1 MKDKQRT
8 LYHKDMEEG
17 TENTGIIESE
27 IIAGRNAVLEA
38 LKNGRSLES
47 VNIAKGERKG
57 SILQIIAMA
66 KDRGIPLK
74 EVSMAKL
81 DALSGGSSH
90 QGVAAIAS
98 AHGYA
103 EIEDIFQLAREKGE
117 KPFFIICDELED
129 PHNLGA
135 VIRTAEAAGA
145 HGIIIPKRRSAG
157 LTPAVYKASAGA
169 AEYLPVVRA
178 SNLTATIQN
187 LKEQGVWI
195 YAADMGGENW
205 CEVDYTGAL
214 ALVIGSEGK
223 GISRL
228 IKENSDY
235 IVAMPMRGKV
245 NSLNASVAAGIL
257 MYEAARQRMG
267 IPAVLKSAGPAETKR
282 KKEAIR

>member
-81 DALSGGSSH
+81 DALSGGGSH

-169 AEYLPVVRA
+169 AEYLPVVRT

-235 IVAMPMRGKV
+235 IVSMPMKGKV

-257 MYEAARQRMG
+257 MYEVARQRAG
-267 IPAVLKSAGPAETKR
+267 IAAAR
-282 KKEAIR
+282 R

>member
-1 MKDKQRT
+1 MDE
-8 LYHKDMEEG
+8 D

-27 IIAGRNAVLEA
+27 MIAGRNAVLES

-57 SILQIIAMA
+57 SILQIIAMT
-66 KDRGIPLK
+66 KERGIPLK
-74 EVSMAKL
+74 EVSTAKL

-90 QGVAAIAS
+90 QGVVAIAS

-103 EIEDIFQLAREKGE
+103 EIEDIFQLAQERGE
-117 KPFFIICDELED
+117 KPFFVICDELED

-157 LTPAVYKASAGA
+157 LTPAVYKVSAGA
-169 AEYLPVVRA
+169 AEYLPVVRT
-178 SNLTATIQN
+178 SNLTAAIQK
-187 LKEQGVWI
+187 LKEQGVWV

-205 CEVDYTGAL
+205 CEVDYTGAT

-235 IVAMPMRGKV
+235 IVSMPMKGKV

-257 MYEAARQRMG
+257 MYEVARQRAG
-267 IPAVLKSAGPAETKR
+267 IAAAR
-282 KKEAIR
+282 R